1 MTVCCEKR
9 GIFGFLENGREGG
22 KWLIGLEMRGKG
34 KVGRRCKLGISGFLG
49 KGGVLQ
55 VKRLE

>member
-1 MTVCCEKR
+1 VKKE
-9 GIFGFLENGREGG
+9 GFLGFLENGREGG